1 MNQSGRCQ
9 CGNINYYFNKEDV
22 ISAHHCHCKDC
33 QRSTGCG
40 KSTIIYVPNKK
51 LKIDGEIKF
60 YEKKGS
66 MGTTIRRGFCVN
78 CGSGII
84 SYAKELPMLRFIK
97 AGTLDD
103 SSWLT
108 VNSSFFTK
116 SASDWNLPDKDIKSF
131 QGNPDMLSNIKNVI
145 KSL

>member
-1 MNQSGRCQ
+1 M
-9 CGNINYYFNKEDV
+9 
-22 ISAHHCHCKDC
+22 
-33 QRSTGCG
+33 
-40 KSTIIYVPNKK
+40 PNKK

-66 MGTTIRRGFCVN
+66 MGTTIRRGFCEN